1 MPVFNPTILQVENG
15 RILVHPNAYVIPE
28 IKAILDKY
36 PEEGKAEPY
45 LAYCQY
51 MTALDSPYA
60 NLPDEEKSD
69 TIVFDINQTIGAFDP
84 FEPLMKPAITKLE
97 SLYETELMRYFK
109 SLKIS
114 INKMGDYLKNEEI
127 TAGRDG
133 NLSEIIRILKE
144 SGSTLKSFK
153 DIEKQV
159 EEETQLR
166 GGREMGDY

>member
-1 MPVFNPTILQVENG
+1 MPVFNPKIFEVENG
-15 RILVHPNAYVIPE
+15 RCLITDNAHFIPE

-36 PEEGKAEPY
+36 STGAEPY
-45 LAYCQY
+45 LLYCHF
-51 MTALDSPYA
+51 MTSLDSPYA
-60 NLPDEEKSD
+60 NLRDDEKSD
-69 TIVFDINQTIGAFDP
+69 TIIFDINQTVGAFDP
-84 FEPLMKPAITKLE
+84 FEPLIPPAVDKLE

-114 INKMGDYLKNEEI
+114 INKMGDYLRNEEI

-133 NLSEIIRILKE
+133 NLGEIIRILKE

-159 EEETQLR
+159 EEEINLR
-166 GGREMGDY
+166 GAQEMGDY